1 MRPFP
6 KRQPSRKHRQSA
18 LERAF
23 LRLLV
28 LDLIWPASTSRA
40 IGQVDFIRLDDLTF
54 VEPAKQEVPHGK
66 SGLG

>member
-1 MRPFP
+1 MWPFP
-6 KRQPSRKHRQSA
+6 QRQPSRKQRQPA

-23 LRLLV
+23 LRLCIPHLA
-28 LDLIWPASTSRA
+28 WPASTSCA
-40 IGQVDFIRLDDLTF
+40 IGQVDFIRLADLTL